1 MDFSVKSFEVGPV
14 AANCYILK
22 DNDSN
27 EGMVIDPGGNPDKIL
42 TAIKEMGVEVKLIAL
57 THGHF
62 DHIGGLDKVKK
73 ALNVPVAIHEA
84 DGEMLID
91 AKKNLSAFVGA
102 PGEMEEADVL
112 LKDGDNISFGGCSL
126 KVIILRDIPQAVC
139 ASMGAVPYL
148 VGIPSLRALSA
159 VRISLAAVP
168 RIFWIPSATD
178 LPRYP
183 MPPRSSPATARLP
196 PWKSSGKQIRFSEK
210 LIIYTQDTLQL
221 CN

>member
-62 DHIGGLDKVKK
+62 DHIGGLDKVKN

-84 DGEMLID
+84 DGEMLTD

-102 PGEMEEADVL
+102 PGEMEKADVL

-126 KVIILRDIPQAVC
+126 KVIHTPGHTPGGVC
-139 ASMGAVPYL
+139 FYGGGAL
-148 VGIPSLRALSA
+148 
-159 VRISLAAVP
+159 
-168 RIFWIPSATD
+168 F
-178 LPRYP
+178 
-183 MPPRSSPATARLP
+183 
-196 PWKSSGKQIRFSEK
+196 SG
-210 LIIYTQDTLQL
+210 DTLFAGSVGRTDFPGSSTEDIL
-221 CN
+221 DSIRNRLAKVSDATKVFPGHGPVSTMGIERETNPFF

>member
-42 TAIKEMGVEVKLIAL
+42 SAIKEMGVEVKLIAL

-73 ALNVPVAIHEA
+73 ALNVPVAIHEE
-84 DGEMLID
+84 DGEMLTD

-102 PGEMEEADVL
+102 PGEMEAADVL

-126 KVIILRDIPQAVC
+126 KVIHTPGHTPGGVC
-139 ASMGAVPYL
+139 FYGGGAL
-148 VGIPSLRALSA
+148 
-159 VRISLAAVP
+159 
-168 RIFWIPSATD
+168 F
-178 LPRYP
+178 
-183 MPPRSSPATARLP
+183 
-196 PWKSSGKQIRFSEK
+196 SG
-210 LIIYTQDTLQL
+210 DTLFAGSVGRTDFPGSSTEDIL
-221 CN
+221 DSIRNRLAKVSDATKVFPGHGSASTMGIERETNPFF

>member
-42 TAIKEMGVEVKLIAL
+42 SAIKEMGVEVKLIAL

-62 DHIGGLDKVKK
+62 DHIGGLDKVKN

-84 DGEMLID
+84 DGEMLTD

-102 PGEMEEADVL
+102 PGEMEAADVL

-126 KVIILRDIPQAVC
+126 KVIHTPGHTPGGVC
-139 ASMGAVPYL
+139 FYGGGAL
-148 VGIPSLRALSA
+148 
-159 VRISLAAVP
+159 
-168 RIFWIPSATD
+168 F
-178 LPRYP
+178 
-183 MPPRSSPATARLP
+183 
-196 PWKSSGKQIRFSEK
+196 SG
-210 LIIYTQDTLQL
+210 DTLFAGSVGRTDFPGSSTEDIL
-221 CN
+221 DSIRNRLTKVSDATKVFPGHGPASTMGIERETNPFF

>member
-42 TAIKEMGVEVKLIAL
+42 SAIKEMGVEVKLIAL

-62 DHIGGLDKVKK
+62 DHIGGLGKVKN

-84 DGEMLID
+84 DGEMLTD

-102 PGEMEEADVL
+102 PGEMEAADVL

-126 KVIILRDIPQAVC
+126 KVIHTPGHTQGGVC
-139 ASMGAVPYL
+139 FYGGGAL
-148 VGIPSLRALSA
+148 
-159 VRISLAAVP
+159 
-168 RIFWIPSATD
+168 F
-178 LPRYP
+178 
-183 MPPRSSPATARLP
+183 
-196 PWKSSGKQIRFSEK
+196 SG
-210 LIIYTQDTLQL
+210 DTLFAGSVGRTDFPGSSTEDIL
-221 CN
+221 DSIRNRLAKVSDSTKVFPGHGPASTMGIERETNPFF

>member
-22 DNDSN
+22 DIDSN
-27 EGMVIDPGGNPDKIL
+27 EGMVIDPGGNPEKIL
-42 TAIKEMGVEVKLIAL
+42 SAIKEMGVEVKLIAL

-73 ALNVPVAIHEA
+73 ALNVPVAIHEE
-84 DGEMLID
+84 DGEMLTD

-126 KVIILRDIPQAVC
+126 KVIHTPGHTPGGVC
-139 ASMGAVPYL
+139 FYGGGAL
-148 VGIPSLRALSA
+148 
-159 VRISLAAVP
+159 
-168 RIFWIPSATD
+168 F
-178 LPRYP
+178 
-183 MPPRSSPATARLP
+183 
-196 PWKSSGKQIRFSEK
+196 SG
-210 LIIYTQDTLQL
+210 DTLFAGSVGRTDFPGSSTEDIL
-221 CN
+221 DSIRNRLAKVSNATKVLPGHGPASTMGIERETNPFF

>member
-27 EGMVIDPGGNPDKIL
+27 EGMVIDPGGNPEKIL
-42 TAIKEMGVEVKLIAL
+42 SAIKDMGVEVKLIAL

-62 DHIGGLDKVKK
+62 DHIGGLDKVKN

-84 DGEMLID
+84 DGEMLTD

-102 PGEMEEADVL
+102 PGEMEAADVL

-126 KVIILRDIPQAVC
+126 KVIHTPGHTPGGVC
-139 ASMGAVPYL
+139 FYGGGAL
-148 VGIPSLRALSA
+148 
-159 VRISLAAVP
+159 
-168 RIFWIPSATD
+168 F
-178 LPRYP
+178 
-183 MPPRSSPATARLP
+183 
-196 PWKSSGKQIRFSEK
+196 SG
-210 LIIYTQDTLQL
+210 DTLFAGSVGRTDFPGSSTEDIL
-221 CN
+221 DSIRNRLAKVSDSTKVFPGHGPASTMGIERETNPFF

>member
-42 TAIKEMGVEVKLIAL
+42 SAIKEMGVEVKLIAL

-62 DHIGGLDKVKK
+62 DHIGGLDKVKN

-84 DGEMLID
+84 DGEMLTD

-102 PGEMEEADVL
+102 PGEMEKADVL

-126 KVIILRDIPQAVC
+126 KVIHTPGHTPGGVC
-139 ASMGAVPYL
+139 FYGGGAL
-148 VGIPSLRALSA
+148 
-159 VRISLAAVP
+159 
-168 RIFWIPSATD
+168 F
-178 LPRYP
+178 
-183 MPPRSSPATARLP
+183 
-196 PWKSSGKQIRFSEK
+196 SG
-210 LIIYTQDTLQL
+210 DTLFAGSVGRTDFPGSSTEDIL
-221 CN
+221 DSIRNRLAKVSGATKVFPGHGPASTMEIERETNPFF